1 MLKTRIELW
10 SGSVHH
16 NQGGLEMRAS
26 LQGLPAG
33 SLIAP
38 AKTSTNEFF
47 VVLPIDEFISL
58 VKTIVSA
65 FIKFTS

>member
-1 MLKTRIELW
+1 
-10 SGSVHH
+10 
-16 NQGGLEMRAS
+16 MRAS